1 MGVGFFL
8 PTIRR
13 RGKVGRMECIRD
25 YPLFPSYLFL
35 RGSDYDVYCAKQT
48 NRIVNVLHVT
58 KQDQLQQE
66 LMDIAKAVASGT
78 DLHRVPLTAG
88 TAVRVASGPLMG
100 VCGIVV
106 GGQSHNRVLLT
117 CSMLG
122 SAVSVSVEGEILE
135 TVLQ

>member
-1 MGVGFFL
+1 
-8 PTIRR
+8 
-13 RGKVGRMECIRD
+13 
-25 YPLFPSYLFL
+25 
-35 RGSDYDVYCAKQT
+35 
-48 NRIVNVLHVT
+48 
-58 KQDQLQQE
+58 
-66 LMDIAKAVASGT
+66 
-78 DLHRVPLTAG
+78 
-88 TAVRVASGPLMG
+88 MG